1 MVTAIDS
8 NLLLSLYG
16 ARTGGSGV
24 GTNTPAKRVAP
35 SAPWTRTVTPAESSE
50 AVKAALQGRRLVDES
65 SAQLDLP
72 GASADYRKLFA
83 LYQGLS
89 VLGDLASEAQ
99 KRGLATGERNRIQQA
114 FTRGM
119 VEVGDY
125 VKAAKLDT
133 VRLTQGEVVST
144 AKTTAPVQAT
154 KSEYVTRP
162 LASGT
167 SADPV
172 PRFAGD
178 VRFSMAVVRSGVTY
192 NVDIDLADMGGATRS
207 MANVVNH
214 VNDKLAAAGVDTRLA
229 TVRIPGADKTTTV
242 AGKTVSLGKGPDQWA
257 LKVKTNGETV
267 TFGAPATAGSVYLAQ
282 SIGNPNPDGKIDT
295 ADGVVRQQIL
305 KFQTDTVGVEAPV
318 QGEDEA
324 NWVDGRAF
332 ARTLGPEIKTVRA
345 TKTGPDGSVYVLAD
359 ITEKTAGQ
367 AIRGEQDVAL
377 LKYDSAGNLVFSRT
391 LGASE
396 RATGLG
402 LAVNSDG
409 KIAVAGSVS
418 GGLGG
423 AVEGAVNSGVTGA
436 FRGETDSFVTVFNDK
451 GEELWTQR
459 RGARL
464 ADEASQIAF
473 GADGSVYVAGRA
485 KSALPGGVAL
495 GDWDGYIQAFGP
507 PNTQGQV
514 SSRFSEM
521 FGTASADRPAGMV
534 LDGTSLVTA
543 SVENGRA
550 VLRRYDVS
558 GAAPVLTSTRDLG
571 DLQGGDITGLSL
583 DGGELVLAGSTANAS
598 LTGGTVT
605 RAHAGGVDAFA
616 ARVASDLSAGGK
628 IAFYGGTGD
637 DRASGLAVTGG
648 QIWITGSVGA
658 DLPGHAAVGTKDG
671 FLARLDVNAGS
682 VDWSRRF
689 TGKEGFATPGAI
701 AVDPG
706 GSTSLDR
713 LGLPQGTLDFRD
725 SQKLVSA
732 SALRPGD
739 QFGVRVGTGRTANI
753 TIELNETLETL
764 AQKIRRASGFN
775 AKVAITSSDGVRK
788 LTITPQN
795 TRSVVEFSAGTAGR
809 DALELLGVPA
819 GLVRTTVVTDNGTR
833 PADGK
838 PQIYGLGL
846 PSDLNLSSDSEIK
859 HAAAEVAAAMG
870 VIRKAYKDLVAA
882 ATPRNQQ
889 AEAKAAASGPVPKY
903 MTDQIANYQAALA
916 RLGG

>member
-8 NLLLSLYG
+8 NLLLSLYSARAGVTG
-16 ARTGGSGV
+16 ARS
-24 GTNTPAKRVAP
+24 NAPSKKVAP
-35 SAPWTRTVTPAESSE
+35 TAPWSRTVTPAETSA

-65 SAQLDLP
+65 AAQLDLP

-89 VLGDLASEAQ
+89 VLGDLASEIQ
-99 KRGLATGERNRIQQA
+99 KQGLTGIERTRMQQTFGRGLA
-114 FTRGM
+114 
-119 VEVGDY
+119 EVSDY
-125 VKAAKLDT
+125 VKSASLET
-133 VRLTQGEVVST
+133 VRLTQGET
-144 AKTTAPVQAT
+144 AASVKTNAPVAAT

-172 PRFAGD
+172 ARFAGD
-178 VRFSMAVVRSGVTY
+178 VRFAMAVTRSGVTY
-192 NVDIDLADMGGATRS
+192 NVNIDLADMGAATRS
-207 MANVVNH
+207 MANVINH

-229 TVRIPGADKTTTV
+229 TLRIPGQEKTTTV
-242 AGKTVSLGKGPDQWA
+242 GGKTVSLGKGPDQWA
-257 LKVKTNGETV
+257 LRVRTNGETV
-267 TFGAPATAGSVYLAQ
+267 SFSAPATAGAVYLAQ
-282 SIGNPNPDGKIDT
+282 SIGNPNPDGKVET

-305 KFQTDTVGVEAPV
+305 KFQTDTGGVEAPI

-324 NWVDGRAF
+324 NWVEGRSF
-332 ARTLGPEIKTVRA
+332 ARTLGPEVKTVRA
-345 TKTGPDGSVYVLAD
+345 TQTGPDGSVYVLAD
-359 ITEKTAGQ
+359 VTDKTSGQ
-367 AIRGEQDVAL
+367 AIRGAQDVAL
-377 LKYDSAGNLVFSRT
+377 LKYDTAGNLIYTRT
-391 LGASE
+391 LGAAAS
-396 RATGLG
+396 ATGLA
-402 LAVNSDG
+402 LAVSADG
-409 KIAVAGSVS
+409 KVAVAGSVS

-423 AVEGAVNSGVTGA
+423 AVDGAVNSGTTGA
-436 FRGETDSFVTVFNDK
+436 FAGQADSFVTVFNAD

-485 KSALPGGVAL
+485 KSALPGSSAL

-507 PNTQGQV
+507 PNAQGQV
-514 SSRFSEM
+514 SARFSEM
-521 FGTASADRPAGMV
+521 FGTAAADRPAGMV

-558 GAAPVLTSTRDLG
+558 GPAPVLTATSDLG
-571 DLQGGDITGLSL
+571 DLQGGDITGLAL
-583 DGGELVLAGSTANAS
+583 DGGELVLAGSTANTA
-598 LTGGTVT
+598 LTGGAVT

-616 ARVASDLSAGGK
+616 ARLATDLSAGGR
-628 IAFYGGTGD
+628 IAFYGGAGD

-648 QIWITGSVGA
+648 QVWITGSAGA
-658 DLPGHAAVGTKDG
+658 DLPGQPVVGTRDG
-671 FLARLDVNAGS
+671 FLARLDVDAGAIA
-682 VDWSRRF
+682 WSRRF
-689 TGKEGFATPGAI
+689 TGREGHATPGAI
-701 AVDPG
+701 AVDPAG
-706 GSTSLDR
+706 ATALDR
-713 LGLPQGTLDFRD
+713 LGLPQGALNFRD
-725 SQKLVSA
+725 SQRLVSA
-732 SALRPGD
+732 SSLRPGD
-739 QFGVRVGTGRTANI
+739 QFGVRAGSGRTANV

-775 AKVAITSSDGVRK
+775 AKVSIVSTDGVRR
-788 LTITPQN
+788 LSIAPQSG
-795 TRSVVEFSAGTAGR
+795 RSVIEFTAGSAGR
-809 DALELLGVPA
+809 DALESLGFPA
-819 GLVRTTVVTDNGTR
+819 GLVRSTVVTDNGTR

-846 PSDLNLSSDSEIK
+846 AAGLNLSTDGDIK
-859 HAAAEVAAAMG
+859 HAAAEVAGAMG

-882 ATPRNQQ
+882 ATPRSQQ
-889 AEAKAAASGPVPKY
+889 AAAQAAASGPVPKY